1 MYNFRRTSSTFLPE
15 DPFGVPQGSVL
26 GPLLFLLY
34 INDINQ
40 SINPQKTFHHL
51 YADDT
56 IIIQSSKTPAQLKIG
71 MNQQLLDLSNWF
83 IKNKLSVNTSK
94 TEVIF
99 FGRPDKV
106 NECKTLFP
114 LSFQNKALEC
124 KEKVKYLGV
133 TFEESMSWIEQ
144 VKSVRKKAYHSI
156 HKIQRISNL
165 LDVEIKNQIK
175 IKQIKNNQ
183 TLILQVTD

>member
-83 IKNKLSVNTSK
+83 INNKLSVNTSK

-99 FGRPDKV
+99 FGR
-106 NECKTLFP
+106 
-114 LSFQNKALEC
+114 
-124 KEKVKYLGV
+124 
-133 TFEESMSWIEQ
+133 
-144 VKSVRKKAYHSI
+144 
-156 HKIQRISNL
+156 QRQS
-165 LDVEIKNQIK
+165 E
-175 IKQIKNNQ
+175 
-183 TLILQVTD
+183 